1 MLKEMLQKADHKTLP
16 NRNGAMRRLT
26 NRLLILL
33 ALALL
38 ALGAAAQFGLV
49 HTPVPPLV
57 FIVGGAILGLLLATA
72 RLPLVARRPIVFLLT
87 LAFLAALTAGLAYF
101 QFAIK
106 PVMVKGFITAAFAPK
121 PTAVTA
127 EAVTVENWPP
137 ELTAIGTLR
146 AYQGVLIAPQAAGV
160 VTAKHFE
167 SGEDVEAGA
176 LLINIDDSVEQA
188 DLANGLAQLKNAEA
202 TLARQKTLVVQG
214 NTPQSSVDTALA
226 GRDSAAATVERTRAV
241 IAQKAIKAPFAGR
254 LGLRNVDLGQY
265 VAVGTSLVTL
275 QQLDPIYADFPV
287 PEEALRSLAT
297 GQMVRMTVDAIP
309 GRSFEGKIEAID
321 ARVSADSRNVTAR
334 AVFANPDR
342 KLLPGMFANLTVTT
356 GEPASVLTVPRTA
369 IVYSLYGDNVFVV
382 RAAPHAREQG
392 AVSDKGGVSGL
403 IVERRFVHVGA
414 AQGERIVIK
423 DGLRAGERVVTAG
436 QIKLQAYMPVTLDE
450 TAALPPPAETPR
462 P

>member
-1 MLKEMLQKADHKTLP
+1 
-16 NRNGAMRRLT
+16 
-26 NRLLILL
+26 
-33 ALALL
+33 
-38 ALGAAAQFGLV
+38 V
-49 HTPVPPLV
+49 
-57 FIVGGAILGLLLATA
+57 
-72 RLPLVARRPIVFLLT
+72 
-87 LAFLAALTAGLAYF
+87 
-101 QFAIK
+101 
-106 PVMVKGFITAAFAPK
+106 VK
-121 PTAVTA
+121 
-127 EAVTVENWPP
+127 VENWPP

-146 AYQGVLIAPQAAGV
+146 AYQGVLIAPQQAGM
-160 VTAKHFE
+160 VTAKHFD

-188 DLANGLAQLKNAEA
+188 DLANGLAQLKNADA
-202 TLARQKTLVVQG
+202 TLARQKTLVAQG
-214 NTPQSSVDTALA
+214 NTPQSTVDTALA
-226 GRDSAAATVERTRAV
+226 TRDSAAATVERTRAV

-287 PEEALRSLAT
+287 PEEALRSLAV
-297 GQMVRMTVDAIP
+297 GQVANMTVDAIP

-382 RAAPHAREQG
+382 TAAPHAREQG
-392 AVSDKGGVSGL
+392 GVSDKGGASGL
-403 IVERRFVHVGA
+403 IVERRFVHVGPA
-414 AQGERIVIK
+414 RGERIAIE
-423 DGLRAGERVVTAG
+423 DGLRAGQRVVTAG
-436 QIKLQAYMPVTLDE
+436 QIKLQAYMPVTIDD

>member
-1 MLKEMLQKADHKTLP
+1 
-16 NRNGAMRRLT
+16 MRRLMY
-26 NRLLILL
+26 RLLIVL

-49 HTPVPPLV
+49 HTTVPPLA
-57 FIVGGAILGLLLATA
+57 FIVGGAILGLLLLVAK
-72 RLPLVARRPIVFLLT
+72 LPLVARRPIVFLLT
-87 LAFLAALTAGLAYF
+87 LAFLAALTGGLAYF

-106 PVMVKGFITAAFAPK
+106 PNLVRGFITAAFAPK
-121 PTAVTA
+121 PTAVAA
-127 EAVTVENWPP
+127 EAVKAEKWPP

-146 AYQGVLIAPQAAGV
+146 AYQGVIIAPQAAGV

-202 TLARQKTLVVQG
+202 TLTRQKTLVAQG
-214 NTPQSSVDTALA
+214 NTPQSTVDTALA
-226 GRDSAAATVERTRAV
+226 TRDSAAATVERTRAV

-287 PEEALRSLAT
+287 PEEALRTLAV
-297 GQMVRMTVDAIP
+297 GQLVSMMVDAIP

-321 ARVSADSRNVTAR
+321 ARVSAESRNVTAR

-356 GEPASVLTVPRTA
+356 GEPASVLTVPRNA
-369 IVYSLYGDNVFVV
+369 IVYSLYGDAVFVV
-382 RAAPHAREQG
+382 AAAPHAREQG
-392 AVSDKGGVSGL
+392 GVSDKGASGL
-403 IVERRFVHVGA
+403 IVVRRSVRVGPA
-414 AQGERIVIK
+414 SGERIAIEE
-423 DGLRAGERVVTAG
+423 GLRAGEKVVTAG

>member
-1 MLKEMLQKADHKTLP
+1 M
-16 NRNGAMRRLT
+16 
-26 NRLLILL
+26 NRLVALL

-38 ALGAAAQFGLV
+38 ALGAAAQLALI
-49 HTPVPPLV
+49 HAPVPPLV
-57 FIVGGAILGLLLATA
+57 FVAIAIILALFLVL
-72 RLPLVARRPIVFLLT
+72 RNLPLGARRPIVFVVT
-87 LAFLAALTAGLAYF
+87 LALLAAATGGLAYF

-106 PVMVKGFITAAFAPK
+106 PVTIKTFMAAAFAPK

-127 EAVTVENWPP
+127 EAVKAEKWPP

-146 AYQGVLIAPQAAGV
+146 AYQGVIIAPQAAGV

-167 SGEDVEAGA
+167 SGDDVEVGA

-214 NTPQSSVDTALA
+214 NTPQSSVDAA
-226 GRDSAAATVERTRAV
+226 IAARDSAAATVERTRAV

-254 LGLRNVDLGQY
+254 LGLRNVDIGQY

-275 QQLDPIYADFPV
+275 QQLDPIYADFPA
-287 PEEALRSLAT
+287 PEEALRSLAV
-297 GQMVRMTVDAIP
+297 GQAVSMTVDAIP
-309 GRSFEGKIEAID
+309 GRTFEGKIEAID
-321 ARVSADSRNVTAR
+321 ARVSAESRNVMAR

-382 RAAPHAREQG
+382 KAAAHAREQG
-392 AVSDKGGVSGL
+392 GVSDNGGPSGL
-403 IVERRFVHVGA
+403 IVERRFVRVGP
-414 AQGERIVIK
+414 AQGERIAVEE
-423 DGLRAGERVVTAG
+423 GLRPGERVVTAG

-450 TAALPPPAETPR
+450 TAALPTPAETAR

>member
-1 MLKEMLQKADHKTLP
+1 MLQKAGLKTLLIR
-16 NRNGAMRRLT
+16 NRAMRRRT
-26 NRLLILL
+26 NRLLALL

-38 ALGAAAQFGLV
+38 ALGAGAQFGLF
-49 HTPVPPLV
+49 HAPVPPLGFV
-57 FIVGGAILGLLLATA
+57 AGAAILTLLLII
-72 RLPLVARRPIVFLLT
+72 RVLPLGARRPIVFVVVLALLM
-87 LAFLAALTAGLAYF
+87 ALTGGLAYF
-101 QFAIK
+101 QFVIK
-106 PVMVKGFITAAFAPK
+106 PNLVKGFINAAFAPK

-127 EAVTVENWPP
+127 EAVETQQWPP

-146 AYQGVLIAPQAAGV
+146 AYQGVVIAPQAAGV

-167 SGEDVEAGA
+167 SGDDVEAGA

-214 NTPQSSVDTALA
+214 NTPQSSVDAA
-226 GRDSAAATVERTRAV
+226 IAARDSAAATVERTRAV
-241 IAQKAIKAPFAGR
+241 IAQKAIRAPFAGR

-265 VAVGTSLVTL
+265 VAVGTNLVTL
-275 QQLDPIYADFPV
+275 QQLDPIYADFPA
-287 PEEALRSLAT
+287 PEEALRSLAV
-297 GQMVRMTVDAIP
+297 GQAVSMTVDAIP

-382 RAAPHAREQG
+382 KAASHAREQG
-392 AVSDKGGVSGL
+392 GVSSNGGPNGL
-403 IVERRFVHVGA
+403 IVERRFVRLGP
-414 AQGERIVIK
+414 AQGERIAIEE
-423 DGLRAGERVVTAG
+423 GLRAGERVVTAG
-436 QIKLQAYMPVTLDE
+436 QIKLQAAMPVTLDQ
-450 TAALPPPAETPR
+450 TAALPAPAETSR

>member
-1 MLKEMLQKADHKTLP
+1 
-16 NRNGAMRRLT
+16 MRRRT
-26 NRLLILL
+26 NRILAFL
-33 ALALL
+33 ALALI
-38 ALGAAAQFGLV
+38 ALGVAAQFGLTHV
-49 HTPVPPLV
+49 PVPPLAFLAV
-57 FIVGGAILGLLLATA
+57 GAICALSLGL
-72 RLPLVARRPIVFLLT
+72 RNLPTRARRPIVFLVVLV
-87 LAFLAALTAGLAYF
+87 LLAALTAGLAYF

-106 PVMVKGFITAAFAPK
+106 PNLVRGFISAAFAPK
-121 PTAVTA
+121 PTAVAA
-127 EAVTVENWPP
+127 EAVKTEKWPP
-137 ELTAIGTLR
+137 QLTAIGTLR

-188 DLANGLAQLKNAEA
+188 DLANGLAQLKNADA
-202 TLARQKTLVVQG
+202 TLARQKTLVAQG
-214 NTPQSSVDTALA
+214 NTPQSTVDTALA
-226 GRDSAAATVERTRAV
+226 TRDSAAATVERTRAV

-275 QQLDPIYADFPV
+275 QQLDPIYVDFPA
-287 PEEALRSLAT
+287 PEEALRSLAV
-297 GQMVRMTVDAIP
+297 GQVASMTVDAIP

-321 ARVSADSRNVTAR
+321 ARVSAESRNVTAR

-369 IVYSLYGDNVFVV
+369 IVYSLYGDAVFVV
-382 RAAPHAREQG
+382 AAAPHAREQG
-392 AVSDKGGVSGL
+392 GVSDKGGASGL
-403 IVERRFVHVGA
+403 IVVRRSVRVGPA
-414 AQGERIVIK
+414 SGERIAIEQ
-423 DGLRAGERVVTAG
+423 GLRAGEKVVTAG

-450 TAALPPPAETPR
+450 TAALPAPAETPR

>member
-1 MLKEMLQKADHKTLP
+1 
-16 NRNGAMRRLT
+16 MRRPT

-33 ALALL
+33 ALALI
-38 ALGAAAQFGLV
+38 AVGAAAQFALFRS
-49 HTPVPPLV
+49 PVPPPV
-57 FIVGGAILGLLLATA
+57 FVAGAAILAFVYVL
-72 RLPLVARRPIVFLLT
+72 RNLPLGARRPIVFVVA
-87 LAFLAALTAGLAYF
+87 LALLAALTGGLAYF

-106 PVMVKGFITAAFAPK
+106 PVMVKSFMAAAFAPK

-127 EAVTVENWPP
+127 EEVKVEKWPP
-137 ELTAIGTLR
+137 QLTAIGTLR
-146 AYQGVLIAPQAAGV
+146 AYQGVVVAPQAAGV
-160 VTAKHFE
+160 VTGKHFE
-167 SGEDVEAGA
+167 SGDDVEAGA

-214 NTPQSSVDTALA
+214 NTPQSSVDAA
-226 GRDSAAATVERTRAV
+226 VAARDSAAATVERTRAV
-241 IAQKAIKAPFAGR
+241 IAQKAIRAPFAGR

-275 QQLDPIYADFPV
+275 QQLDPIYADFPA
-287 PEEALRSLAT
+287 PEEALRSLAV
-297 GQMVRMTVDAIP
+297 GQTVSMTVDAIP

-321 ARVSADSRNVTAR
+321 ARVSAESRNVTAR

-356 GEPASVLTVPRTA
+356 GEPASVVTVPRTA

-382 RAAPHAREQG
+382 KAAPHARAQG
-392 AVSDKGGVSGL
+392 GVSDSGGPSGL
-403 IVERRFVHVGA
+403 IVERRFVRVGPTR
-414 AQGERIVIK
+414 GERIALEV
-423 DGLRAGERVVTAG
+423 GLRAGERVVTAG

-450 TAALPPPAETPR
+450 TASLPAPAETPR

>member
-1 MLKEMLQKADHKTLP
+1 
-16 NRNGAMRRLT
+16 MRRPT
-26 NRLLILL
+26 NRLLALL

-38 ALGAAAQFGLV
+38 ALGAGAQLALI
-49 HTPVPPLV
+49 HAPVPPLV
-57 FIVGGAILGLLLATA
+57 FVAGAVIVALLLVL
-72 RLPLVARRPIVFLLT
+72 RNLPLGARRPVVFLVV
-87 LAFLAALTAGLAYF
+87 LALLAAVTGGLAYF

-106 PVMVKGFITAAFAPK
+106 PTMIKTFMAAAFAPQ

-127 EAVTVENWPP
+127 EAVKVEKWPP

-146 AYQGVLIAPQAAGV
+146 AYQGVIIAPQAAGV

-167 SGEDVEAGA
+167 SGDDVEVGA
-176 LLINIDDSVEQA
+176 PLINIDNSVEQA

-214 NTPQSSVDTALA
+214 NTPQSSVDAA
-226 GRDSAAATVERTRAV
+226 IAARDSAAATVERTRAV
-241 IAQKAIKAPFAGR
+241 IAQKAIRAPFAGR
-254 LGLRNVDLGQY
+254 LGLRNVDIGQY

-287 PEEALRSLAT
+287 PEEALRSLAV
-297 GQMVRMTVDAIP
+297 GQRVSMTVDAIP

-321 ARVSADSRNVTAR
+321 ARVSAESRNVTAR

-369 IVYSLYGDNVFVV
+369 IVYSLYGDTVFVV

-392 AVSDKGGVSGL
+392 GVSDNGGPSGL
-403 IVERRFVHVGA
+403 IVERRFVRVGPA
-414 AQGERIVIK
+414 RGERIAINE
-423 DGLRAGERVVTAG
+423 GLRRGERVVTAG

-450 TAALPPPAETPR
+450 TAALPTPTETAR

>member
-1 MLKEMLQKADHKTLP
+1 
-16 NRNGAMRRLT
+16 MRRLT
-26 NRLLILL
+26 YRLLIVL

-38 ALGAAAQFGLV
+38 ALGAAAQLGLI

-57 FIVGGAILGLLLATA
+57 FIVGGAILGLLLAIA
-72 RLPLVARRPIVFLLT
+72 KLPLVARRPIVFLLT
-87 LAFLAALTAGLAYF
+87 LVFLAALTAGLAYF

-106 PVMVKGFITAAFAPK
+106 PNLVKGFISAAFAPK
-121 PTAVTA
+121 PTAVAA
-127 EAVTVENWPP
+127 EAVKAEKWPP

-146 AYQGVLIAPQAAGV
+146 AYQGVLIAPQQAGM

-176 LLINIDDSVEQA
+176 LLINIDNSVEQA
-188 DLANGLAQLKNAEA
+188 DLANGLAQLKNADA
-202 TLARQKTLVVQG
+202 TLARQKTLVAQG
-214 NTPQSSVDTALA
+214 NTPQSTVDTALA
-226 GRDSAAATVERTRAV
+226 TRNSAAATVERTRAV
-241 IAQKAIKAPFAGR
+241 IAQKAIRAPFAGR

-275 QQLDPIYADFPV
+275 QQLDPIYVDFPV
-287 PEEALRSLAT
+287 PEEALRSLAV
-297 GQMVRMTVDAIP
+297 GQVANMTVDAIP
-309 GRSFEGKIEAID
+309 DRRFEGKIQAID
-321 ARVSADSRNVTAR
+321 ARVSAESRNVTAR

-392 AVSDKGGVSGL
+392 GVNEKGGVSGL
-403 IVERRFVHVGA
+403 IVDRRFVKVGPA
-414 AQGERIVIK
+414 RGERIAIEE
-423 DGLRAGERVVTAG
+423 GLRAGERVVTAG
-436 QIKLQAYMPVTLDE
+436 QIKLQAFMPVTIDE
-450 TAALPPPAETPR
+450 TAALPAPVVTPR

>member
-1 MLKEMLQKADHKTLP
+1 
-16 NRNGAMRRLT
+16 MRRLT
-26 NRLLILL
+26 YRLLILL

-38 ALGAAAQFGLV
+38 ALGVVAQLGLI

-57 FIVGGAILGLLLATA
+57 FIVGGAILGLLLVIA

-106 PVMVKGFITAAFAPK
+106 PVMVKGFISAAFAPK
-121 PTAVTA
+121 ATAVAA
-127 EAVTVENWPP
+127 EAVKAEKWPP

-188 DLANGLAQLKNAEA
+188 DLANGLAQLKNADA
-202 TLARQKTLVVQG
+202 TLKRQKTLVEQG
-214 NTPQSSVDTALA
+214 NTPQSTVDTALA
-226 GRDSAAATVERTRAV
+226 TRNSAAATVERTRAV
-241 IAQKAIKAPFAGR
+241 IAQKAIRAPFAGR

-287 PEEALRSLAT
+287 PEEALRSLAV
-297 GQMVRMTVDAIP
+297 GQVASMTVDAIP
-309 GRSFEGKIEAID
+309 GRCFEGKIEAID
-321 ARVSADSRNVTAR
+321 ARVSAESRNVTAR

-382 RAAPHAREQG
+382 RAIPHGREQG
-392 AVSDKGGVSGL
+392 GVSDKGGPSGL
-403 IVERRFVHVGA
+403 IVDRRFVHVGPA
-414 AQGERIVIK
+414 RGERIAIES
-423 DGLRAGERVVTAG
+423 GLREGEKVVTAG
-436 QIKLQAYMPVTLDE
+436 QIKLQAFMPVTIDE
-450 TAALPPPAETPR
+450 TAALPPPAQTPR

>member
-1 MLKEMLQKADHKTLP
+1 
-16 NRNGAMRRLT
+16 MRRPT
-26 NRLLILL
+26 NRLLALL

-38 ALGAAAQFGLV
+38 ALGAGAQLALI
-49 HTPVPPLV
+49 HAPVPPLV
-57 FIVGGAILGLLLATA
+57 FVAGAAILALLLVL
-72 RLPLVARRPIVFLLT
+72 RNLPLGARRPVVFLVV
-87 LAFLAALTAGLAYF
+87 LALLAAVTGGLAYF

-106 PVMVKGFITAAFAPK
+106 PTMIKTFMAAAFAPK

-127 EAVTVENWPP
+127 EAVKVEKWPP

-146 AYQGVLIAPQAAGV
+146 AYQGVIIAPQAAGV

-167 SGEDVEAGA
+167 SGDDVEAGA
-176 LLINIDDSVEQA
+176 PLINIDDSVEQA

-214 NTPQSSVDTALA
+214 NTPQSSVDAA
-226 GRDSAAATVERTRAV
+226 IAARDSAAATVERTRAV
-241 IAQKAIKAPFAGR
+241 IAQKAIRAPFAGR
-254 LGLRNVDLGQY
+254 LGLRNVDIGQY

-287 PEEALRSLAT
+287 PEEALRSLAV
-297 GQMVRMTVDAIP
+297 GQRVSMTVDAIP

-321 ARVSADSRNVTAR
+321 ARVSAESRNVTAR

-392 AVSDKGGVSGL
+392 GVSDNGGPSGL
-403 IVERRFVHVGA
+403 IVERRFVRVGPA
-414 AQGERIVIK
+414 RGERIAINE
-423 DGLRAGERVVTAG
+423 GLRPGERVVTAG

-450 TAALPPPAETPR
+450 TAALPTPAETAR